1 MSKCLKY
8 FGKNSDFPGEDV
20 RMLGH
25 CAIRRDR
32 NKNLAGTYQ
41 SSFLWGFFF
50 FCEKNLL
57 KPFSFVVWQDGNL
70 SREVD
75 QVGII

>member
-1 MSKCLKY
+1 MLKD
-8 FGKNSDFPGEDV
+8 FGKNSDSPEDV

-41 SSFLWGFFF
+41 LSFLSVVFL
-50 FCEKNLL
+50 FCEKY
-57 KPFSFVVWQDGNL
+57 
-70 SREVD
+70 
-75 QVGII
+75 